1 MRWDVVAK
9 NVGLK
14 LKDNEVLKKISFTLE
29 HGKTYGL
36 LGRNGAGKTSLLSL
50 LASYRDPSS
59 GELLIDGE
67 DPFEN
72 KKVMPHVGFVYETN
86 YSDEDEAVKGYF
98 EFVERYRPFFD
109 RAYAEELAS
118 RFKVPLD
125 KSIST
130 LSSGK
135 QSALNAILGLASRT
149 PVTILDE
156 VYLAMDAPTRELFYQ
171 EVIEEQSRHP
181 RTMILSTHL
190 VSEMEYL
197 FDHVLLLHD
206 GKLLVDE
213 EYDAFVGRGASVTG
227 ASTEV
232 DSFMASMAS
241 GLKRLKTQQLGDT
254 KSVMV
259 YGELSEEKRLEAVR
273 LGLDVGTVSLQELFI
288 HLTAEEE
295 NV

>member
-1 MRWDVVAK
+1 MRLNVEAK
-9 NVGLK
+9 NVGVK
-14 LKDNEVLKKISFTLE
+14 LKDTDVLKDISFTLE

-59 GELLIDGE
+59 GELLIGGE

-72 KKVMPHVGFVYETN
+72 RMVMPHVGFVYDTD
-86 YSDEDEAVKGYF
+86 YSDEDEKVKGYL
-98 EFVERYRPFFD
+98 EFAERYRPFFD
-109 RAYAEELAS
+109 REYAEELAR

-125 KSIST
+125 KAIST

-135 QSALNAILGLASRT
+135 QSALNSILGLASRT

-171 EVIEEQSRHP
+171 EVIEEQARHP

-206 GKLLVDE
+206 GQLLIDE
-213 EYDAFVGRGASVTG
+213 QYDAFISRGASVIG
-227 ASTEV
+227 ASTSV
-232 DSFMASMAS
+232 DSFVASM
-241 GLKRLKTQQLGDT
+241 GTGVKKLKTQQLGDT

-259 YGELSEEKRLEAVR
+259 YGELSDETQLEAAK
-273 LGLDVGTVSLQELFI
+273 LGLDVGPVSLQELFI
-288 HLTAEEE
+288 HLTGEEDK
-295 NV
+295 V